1 MMKIAAELEF
11 SNYDVNRVDASF
23 RRPLCRK
30 IGRASFELWIDRISI
45 PVRSG
50 LLSSGDK
57 Q

>member
-1 MMKIAAELEF
+1 MKIAAELEF